1 MAANAHSLPTQRST
15 EDALPAV
22 ASGVVGGSVATL
34 C

>member
-1 MAANAHSLPTQRST
+1 MAANAHSFPAQRT
-15 EDALPAV
+15 NEDVLPAV